1 MGTSLSGLTPATT
14 FDGLL
19 KVGDNDPLT
28 ATLKPISTGDG
39 TDTML
44 ELSTSALQIG
54 GATGMYWDNTNKRLG
69 LNDVTPTSKID
80 IKNTFGASA
89 LSQLDRMGL
98 FVGYTSASFGIALGG
113 TSSYTSGLVQGTN
126 NIGNASGT
134 LSLNPFGSDVGVGS
148 VSPTAKLHVK
158 GSGNTGAT
166 SSLLIQNSSA
176 SDLLRVNDSG
186 EVRMQTLDFLGN
198 KITSLARIS
207 TSGLAI
213 NNAGTSPDANTQLHV
228 KGAGNTDATTS
239 LLVQN
244 SDGNTLLKVVDDGE
258 VRIGE
263 TTGSLTAEGNNV
275 FLRGTNIYFR
285 ERLGGYLGNFREEGF
300 QIGNGSAA
308 ATARLQVKG
317 SGATSATTSLLVQN
331 SDASDLFKITDDRN
345 IETYDATGNVIT
357 KNNAGNRRF
366 EINPDLNSLVDFQVS
381 GGGLSNLIRT
391 DSGLNAVGIGANG
404 LASTRFLIKGGGA
417 TSATTALLV
426 ENSSGTDTL
435 EVRDDG
441 RVVAG
446 TGATTNANGT
456 FNVLHSTSN
465 LTTRVFT
472 VSRDSVLR
480 GMDIN
485 SGGSTKISDSS
496 GDQSFSHTATAV
508 LEVSSTTQGFL
519 PPRMTGTQRDAIES
533 PASGLIIYNTTTNK
547 AQCYNGT
554 SWNDMF

>member
-213 NNAGTSPDANTQLHV
+213 NNAGTNPDANTQLH
-228 KGAGNTDATTS
+228 
-239 LLVQN
+239 
-244 SDGNTLLKVVDDGE
+244 
-258 VRIGE
+258 
-263 TTGSLTAEGNNV
+263 
-275 FLRGTNIYFR
+275 
-285 ERLGGYLGNFREEGF
+285 
-300 QIGNGSAA
+300 
-308 ATARLQVKG
+308 VKG

-331 SDASDLFKITDDRN
+331 SDANDMFKITDDRN

-456 FNVLHSTSN
+456 FNVLHGTSN